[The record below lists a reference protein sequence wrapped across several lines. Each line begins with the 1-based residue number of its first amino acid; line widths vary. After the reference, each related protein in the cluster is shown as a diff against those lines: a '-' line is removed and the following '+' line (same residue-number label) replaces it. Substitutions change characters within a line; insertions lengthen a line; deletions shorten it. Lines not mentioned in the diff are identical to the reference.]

1 MVFLVVQET
10 DINRPVVDSQ
20 QLRVCQS
27 QYVLYSTNILEQSR
41 VTVFTILIQNPVF
54 VLYLHTFCIVNY
66 RIKNYILHRKIKFGQ
81 FAQDV
86 FQTMF
91 PF

>member
-1 MVFLVVQET
+1 MVFLVVEET

-20 QLRVCQS
+20 RLRVCQS

-41 VTVFTILIQNPVF
+41 VAVFTILIQNPVF

-66 RIKNYILHRKIKFGQ
+66 RIKKLYT
-81 FAQDV
+81 AS
-86 FQTMF
+86 
-91 PF
+91 